1 MSARKDETVTPE
13 KRPASKSLTKLDLL
27 SFSNT
32 KIDPKERLLHRM
44 VHKVSMKVRKH
55 YYNFFVVLENLKK
68 NNITLYSPKKDR

>member
-1 MSARKDETVTPE
+1 MMSARKEEIITPE
-13 KRPASKSLTKLDLL
+13 KRTASKSLTKLDLL

-44 VHKVSMKVRKH
+44 VHKVNMKIRKH

-68 NNITLYSPKKDR
+68 KNVSVSP